1 MFYIIEK
8 QDQLDQ
14 LHIGEDVFIHIIP
27 TNENY
32 HPALQNI
39 SLIYVRWIK
48 GHKGYILCVNHSES
62 LSLSIT
68 DILNKLSKA
77 DKLYTLDKKAAL
89 HHFPTLSPQLI
100 DVQLITSY
108 YKHPD
113 YPQDINIDQY
123 ESKVESDFKRKYYGE
138 SPSTLIPI
146 AKHYEKY
153 ENVYD
158 HIEQT
163 INKIDE
169 KLVKHNSEPYGFLNH
184 YIIPLFYNIEKQGIK
199 LSKEPFIEYF
209 KDIPY
214 PKFSI
219 SKGKIY
225 TQYNLNTL
233 TSRPSNAFNGI
244 NFAALNK
251 TNGER
256 AAFIPEN
263 DKLVE
268 IDFKAYHPTIIAKLA
283 GYEFTG
289 NIYDQL
295 ANEFPG
301 STPETIKELVFQQ
314 LYGGVRK
321 DFQDKPFFKQ
331 VNDYTKQ
338 LWAGDKVPIGAQ
350 FGKWFEKEMIENP
363 TPQKLLNYIV
373 QNTETVFNVVQFSA
387 VVNLLKDKKTKIIL
401 YTYDS
406 ILLDYDSSE
415 NLLDSITALLKFNYS
430 TKMGGNYAEIK

>member
-14 LHIGEDVFIHIIP
+14 LHIGEDTFIHLIP

-68 DILNKLSKA
+68 DILDKLSKVTN
-77 DKLYTLDKKAAL
+77 LYTLDKKAVL

-100 DVQLITSY
+100 DVQLINSY
-108 YKHPD
+108 LNL
-113 YPQDINIDQY
+113 QDINVEQY
-123 ESKVESDFKRKYYGE
+123 ESKVETDFKRKYYTE
-138 SPSTLIPI
+138 APSILIPI

-153 ENVYD
+153 ENIYD

-163 INKIDE
+163 INKTSDNLE
-169 KLVKHNSEPYGFLNH
+169 HCGFLNH
-184 YIIPLFYNIEKQGIK
+184 YIVPLFYNIEKQGIK
-199 LSKEPFIEYF
+199 LSKEPFIKHF
-209 KDIPY
+209 STLPN
-214 PKFSI
+214 PKFSV

-225 TQYNLNTL
+225 TQYNLYTL
-233 TSRPSNAFNGI
+233 TGRPSNAFNGV

-295 ANEFPG
+295 ANEFLG

-331 VNDYTKQ
+331 VNDYTNQIWKD
-338 LWAGDKVPIGAQ
+338 ADDGVIGTQ
-350 FGKWFEKEMIENP
+350 FGKRFTKSIIENP

-373 QNTETVFNVVQFSA
+373 QNTETIFNIVQFSA

-406 ILLDYDSSE
+406 ILLDYDLSE
-415 NLLDSITALLKFNYS
+415 NLLDSITSLLKFNYS
-430 TKMGGNYAEIK
+430 TKSGQNYAEIE

>member
-1 MFYIIEK
+1 MFYIIERS
-8 QDQLDQ
+8 DQLEQ
-14 LHIGEDVFIHIIP
+14 LHIGEDIFMQVIP
-27 TNENY
+27 VNENY
-32 HPALQNI
+32 HPALQSI
-39 SLIYVRWIK
+39 SLIYIRWIK
-48 GHKGYILCVNHSES
+48 GHKGYILCINHSES

-68 DILNKLSKA
+68 DILARLSNVNNI
-77 DKLYTLDKKAAL
+77 YTLDKKAAL

-100 DVQLITSY
+100 DVQLISSY
-108 YKHPD
+108 NTL
-113 YPQDINIDQY
+113 QDINVEQY

-163 INKIDE
+163 INKISED
-169 KLVKHNSEPYGFLNH
+169 LEPYAFLNH
-184 YIIPLFYNIEKQGIK
+184 YVSPLFYNIEKQGIK
-199 LSKEPFIEYF
+199 LAKEPFIEHF

-214 PKFSI
+214 PKFSV

-225 TQYNLNTL
+225 TQYNLYTL
-233 TSRPSNAFNGI
+233 TGRPSNAFNGI

-331 VNDYTKQ
+331 VNDYTNQ
-338 LWAGDKVPIGAQ
+338 LWSNDEGVIGTQ
-350 FGKWFEKEMIENP
+350 FGKRFTKQMIENP

-373 QNTETVFNVVQFSA
+373 QNTETVFNIVQFSA

-415 NLLDSITALLKFNYS
+415 NLLDSITSLLKFNYS
-430 TKMGGNYAEIK
+430 TKTGGNYTEIK

>member
-1 MFYIIEK
+1 MFYIIERP
-8 QDQLDQ
+8 DQLEQ
-14 LHIGEDVFIHIIP
+14 LHIGEDIFMQIIP
-27 TNENY
+27 VNENY
-32 HPALQNI
+32 HPALQSI
-39 SLIYVRWIK
+39 SLIYIRWIK
-48 GHKGYILCVNHSES
+48 SHKGYILCVNHSES

-68 DILNKLSKA
+68 DILARLSNVNNI
-77 DKLYTLDKKAAL
+77 YTLDKKAAL

-100 DVQLITSY
+100 DVQLINSY
-108 YKHPD
+108 LHL
-113 YPQDINIDQY
+113 QDINVEQY

-163 INKIDE
+163 INSTSDNLE
-169 KLVKHNSEPYGFLNH
+169 HCGFLNH
-184 YIIPLFYNIEKQGIK
+184 YIAPLFYNIEKQGIK
-199 LSKEPFIEYF
+199 LAKEPFIEHF

-214 PKFSI
+214 PKFSV

-225 TQYNLNTL
+225 TQYNLYTL
-233 TSRPSNAFNGI
+233 TGRPSNAFNGI

-331 VNDYTKQ
+331 VNDYTNQ
-338 LWAGDKVPIGAQ
+338 LWSNNEGVIGTQ
-350 FGKWFEKEMIENP
+350 FGKRFTKQMIENP

-387 VVNLLKDKKTKIIL
+387 VVNLLKDKNTKVIL

-415 NLLDSITALLKFNYS
+415 NLLDSITSLLKFNHS

>member
-1 MFYIIEK
+1 MFYIIERS
-8 QDQLDQ
+8 DQLEQ
-14 LHIGEDVFIHIIP
+14 LHIGEDIFMQVIP
-27 TNENY
+27 VNENY
-32 HPALQNI
+32 HPALQSI
-39 SLIYVRWIK
+39 SLIYIRWIK
-48 GHKGYILCVNHSES
+48 SHKGYILCVNHSES

-68 DILNKLSKA
+68 DILAKLSKVNNI
-77 DKLYTLDKKAAL
+77 YTLDKKAVL

-100 DVQLITSY
+100 DVQLINSY
-108 YKHPD
+108 LHL
-113 YPQDINIDQY
+113 QDINVEQY

-163 INKIDE
+163 INSTSDNLE
-169 KLVKHNSEPYGFLNH
+169 HCGFLNH
-184 YIIPLFYNIEKQGIK
+184 YIAPLFYNIEKQGIK
-199 LSKEPFIEYF
+199 LDKQQFIKYF
-209 KDIPY
+209 SDIPY
-214 PKFSI
+214 PKFSV

-225 TQYNLNTL
+225 TQYNLYTL
-233 TSRPSNAFNGI
+233 TGRPSNAFNGI

-331 VNDYTKQ
+331 VNGYTNH
-338 LWAGDKVPIGAQ
+338 LWDTDDGAIGTQ
-350 FGKWFEKEMIENP
+350 FGKRFTKQMIENP

-387 VVNLLKDKKTKIIL
+387 VMNLLKDKNTKVIL

-415 NLLDSITALLKFNYS
+415 NLLDSITSLLKFNYS
-430 TKMGGNYAEIK
+430 TKTGGNYAEIK

>member
-14 LHIGEDVFIHIIP
+14 LHIGEDTFIHIIP

-62 LSLSIT
+62 FSLTTT
-68 DILNKLSKA
+68 DILNRLSKVTNI
-77 DKLYTLDKKAAL
+77 YTLDKKAVL

-100 DVQLITSY
+100 DVQLISSY
-108 YKHPD
+108 HNI
-113 YPQDINIDQY
+113 QTINIDQY
-123 ESKVESDFKRKYYGE
+123 ESKVETDFKRKYYTE

-163 INKIDE
+163 INKI
-169 KLVKHNSEPYGFLNH
+169 SENIREYDFLNH
-184 YIIPLFYNIEKQGIK
+184 YVAPLFYNIERQGIK
-199 LSKEPFIEYF
+199 LDKEPFIKYF
-209 KDIPY
+209 STLPN

-263 DKLVE
+263 DTLVE

-289 NIYDQL
+289 NIYEQL
-295 ANEFPG
+295 TNEFSG

-321 DFQDKPFFKQ
+321 DFQDKPFFSD
-331 VNDYTKQ
+331 VNRYTNK
-338 LWAGDKVPIGAQ
+338 LWNEELIGIGTQ
-350 FGKWFEKEMIENP
+350 FGKHFTKQMIENP

-373 QNTETVFNVVQFSA
+373 QNTETVFNIVQFTA
-387 VVNLLKDKKTKIIL
+387 VMNLLKDKKTKIIL

-415 NLLDSITALLKFNYS
+415 NLLDSITSLLKFNYS
-430 TKMGGNYAEIK
+430 TKTGHNYAEIK

>member
-14 LHIGEDVFIHIIP
+14 LHIGEDTFIHIIA

-32 HPALQNI
+32 HPTLQNI

-48 GHKGYILCVNHSES
+48 GHKGYILCVDHSES
-62 LSLSIT
+62 LPLKIT
-68 DILNKLSKA
+68 DILDKLSKVTNI
-77 DKLYTLDKKAAL
+77 YTLDKKAVL

-100 DVQLITSY
+100 DVQLINSY
-108 YKHPD
+108 QHF
-113 YPQDINIDQY
+113 QDINVEQY
-123 ESKVESDFKRKYYGE
+123 ESKVETDFKRKYYTE
-138 SPSTLIPI
+138 APSTLIPI
-146 AKHYEKY
+146 AKHYEKW
-153 ENVYD
+153 ENIYD

-163 INKIDE
+163 INKTSDNLE
-169 KLVKHNSEPYGFLNH
+169 HCWFLNH
-184 YIIPLFYNIEKQGIK
+184 YIVPLFYNIEKQGIK
-199 LSKEPFIEYF
+199 LSKEPFIEHF
-209 KDIPY
+209 KTLPN
-214 PKFSI
+214 PKFSV

-233 TSRPSNAFNGI
+233 TGRPSNAFNGI

-263 DKLVE
+263 DFLVE

-295 ANEFPG
+295 ANEFSG

-321 DFQDKPFFKQ
+321 DFQDKPFFSQ
-331 VNDYTKQ
+331 VHDYTNR
-338 LWAGDKVPIGAQ
+338 LWSNDGAIGTQ
-350 FGKWFEKEMIENP
+350 FGKRFTKQMIENP

-387 VVNLLKDKKTKIIL
+387 VINFLKDKKTKIIL

-415 NLLDSITALLKFNYS
+415 NLLNSITSLLKFNYS
-430 TKMGGNYAEIK
+430 TKTGHNYAEIK

>member
-14 LHIGEDVFIHIIP
+14 LHIGEDTFIHIIP

-68 DILNKLSKA
+68 DILAKLSKVNN
-77 DKLYTLDKKAAL
+77 LYTLDKKAVL

-100 DVQLITSY
+100 DVQLINSY
-108 YKHPD
+108 QHF
-113 YPQDINIDQY
+113 QEINIEQY
-123 ESKVESDFKRKYYGE
+123 ESKVETDFKRKYYTE
-138 SPSTLIPI
+138 APSTLIPI

-153 ENVYD
+153 ENIYD

-163 INKIDE
+163 INKISED
-169 KLVKHNSEPYGFLNH
+169 LEPYAFLNH
-184 YIIPLFYNIEKQGIK
+184 YVAPLFYNIEKQGIK
-199 LSKEPFIEYF
+199 LSKEPFIEHF
-209 KDIPY
+209 KTLPN

-233 TSRPSNAFNGI
+233 TGRPSNAFNGI

-256 AAFIPEN
+256 AAFIPKN

-268 IDFKAYHPTIIAKLA
+268 IDFKAYHPTIIARLINY
-283 GYEFTG
+283 GFTTSSIYEFIS
-289 NIYDQL
+289 NFI
-295 ANEFPG
+295 PG

-314 LYGGVRK
+314 LYGGIK
-321 DFQDKPFFKQ
+321 KEYQDKTFFKY
-331 VNDYTKQ
+331 VYEYTNKLWND
-338 LWAGDKVPIGAQ
+338 ADNGVIGTQ
-350 FGKWFEKEMIENP
+350 FGKRFTKEMIENP

-373 QNTETVFNVVQFSA
+373 QNTETIFNVVQFSA
-387 VVNLLKDKKTKIIL
+387 VVNLLKDKNTKIIL

-415 NLLDSITALLKFNYS
+415 NLLDSITSLLKFNYS
-430 TKMGGNYAEIK
+430 TKSGHNYAEIE

>member
-14 LHIGEDVFIHIIP
+14 LHIGEDTFIHIIP

-32 HPALQNI
+32 HPALQSI
-39 SLIYVRWIK
+39 SLIYIRWVK
-48 GHKGYILCVNHSES
+48 GHKGYILCVDHSES

-68 DILNKLSKA
+68 DILDKLSKV
-77 DKLYTLDKKAAL
+77 DNLYVLDKKAVL

-100 DVQLITSY
+100 DIQLINSY
-108 YKHPD
+108 LHL
-113 YPQDINIDQY
+113 QDINIEQY
-123 ESKVESDFKRKYYGE
+123 ESKVETDFKRKYYTE
-138 SPSTLIPI
+138 APSTLIPI

-153 ENVYD
+153 ENIYD

-163 INKIDE
+163 INKISED
-169 KLVKHNSEPYGFLNH
+169 LEPYAFLNH
-184 YIIPLFYNIEKQGIK
+184 YVAPLFYNIEKQGIK
-199 LSKEPFIEYF
+199 LSKEPFVEHF
-209 KDIPY
+209 KTLPN
-214 PKFSI
+214 PKFSV

-225 TQYNLNTL
+225 TQYNLYTL
-233 TSRPSNAFNGI
+233 TGRPSNAFNGI

-263 DKLVE
+263 DFLVE

-295 ANEFPG
+295 ANEFSG

-331 VNDYTKQ
+331 VNDYTNR
-338 LWAGDKVPIGAQ
+338 LWSDNGVIGTQ
-350 FGKWFEKEMIENP
+350 FGKRFTKEMIKNP

-373 QNTETVFNVVQFSA
+373 QNTETIFNVVQFSA
-387 VVNLLKDKKTKIIL
+387 VVNLLKDKNTKIIL

-415 NLLDSITALLKFNYS
+415 NLLDSITSLLKFNYS
-430 TKMGGNYAEIK
+430 TKTGHNYAEIE

>member
-14 LHIGEDVFIHIIP
+14 LHIGEDTFIHIIP

-32 HPALQNI
+32 HPALQDI

-48 GHKGYILCVNHSES
+48 GHKGYILCINHSES

-68 DILNKLSKA
+68 DILAKLSKVNN
-77 DKLYTLDKKAAL
+77 LYTLDKKAVL

-100 DVQLITSY
+100 DIQLINSY
-108 YKHPD
+108 QHF
-113 YPQDINIDQY
+113 QEINIEQY
-123 ESKVESDFKRKYYGE
+123 ESKVETDFKRKYYTE
-138 SPSTLIPI
+138 APSTLIPI
-146 AKHYEKY
+146 AKHYEKW

-163 INKIDE
+163 INKTSDNLE
-169 KLVKHNSEPYGFLNH
+169 HCGFLNH
-184 YIIPLFYNIEKQGIK
+184 YIVPLFYNIEKQGIK

-209 KDIPY
+209 KTLPN
-214 PKFSI
+214 PKFSV

-225 TQYNLNTL
+225 TQYNLYTL
-233 TSRPSNAFNGI
+233 TGRPSNAFNGV

-263 DKLVE
+263 DTLVE

-289 NIYDQL
+289 NIYEQL
-295 ANEFPG
+295 SLQFPG

-321 DFQDKPFFKQ
+321 DFQDKPFFSQ
-331 VNDYTKQ
+331 VNNYTNQIWKD
-338 LWAGDKVPIGAQ
+338 ADDGVIGTQ
-350 FGKWFEKEMIENP
+350 FGKRFTKSIIENP

-373 QNTETVFNVVQFSA
+373 QNTETIFNIVQFSA

-415 NLLDSITALLKFNYS
+415 NLLDSITSLLKFNYS
-430 TKMGGNYAEIK
+430 TKSGQNYAEIE

>member
-14 LHIGEDVFIHIIP
+14 LHIGEDTFIHVIP

-32 HPALQNI
+32 HPTLQNI

-48 GHKGYILCVNHSES
+48 GHKGYILCVDHSES

-68 DILNKLSKA
+68 DILDKLSKVNN
-77 DKLYTLDKKAAL
+77 LYVLDKKAVL

-100 DVQLITSY
+100 DVQLISSY
-108 YKHPD
+108 HTL
-113 YPQDINIDQY
+113 QDINIEQY
-123 ESKVESDFKRKYYGE
+123 ESKVETDFKRKYYTE
-138 SPSTLIPI
+138 APSTLIPI

-163 INKIDE
+163 INKISED
-169 KLVKHNSEPYGFLNH
+169 LEPYAFLNH
-184 YIIPLFYNIEKQGIK
+184 YVAPLFYNIEKQGIK
-199 LSKEPFIEYF
+199 LAKEPFIEYF
-209 KDIPY
+209 KDLPN
-214 PKFSI
+214 PKFSV

-233 TSRPSNAFNGI
+233 TGRPSNAFNGI

-263 DKLVE
+263 DFLVE

-321 DFQDKPFFKQ
+321 DFKDKPFFKQ
-331 VNDYTKQ
+331 VNDYTNQ
-338 LWAGDKVPIGAQ
+338 LWSNEGAIGTQ
-350 FGKWFEKEMIENP
+350 FGKRFTKEIIENP

-373 QNTETVFNVVQFSA
+373 QNTETIFNVVQFSA
-387 VVNLLKDKKTKIIL
+387 VMNLLKDKKTKIIL

-415 NLLDSITALLKFNYS
+415 ILLNCITSLLKFNHS
-430 TKMGGNYAEIK
+430 TKTGHNYAEIK

>member
-14 LHIGEDVFIHIIP
+14 LHIGEDTFIHIIP

-68 DILNKLSKA
+68 DILDKLSKVNNI
-77 DKLYTLDKKAAL
+77 YTLDKKAVL

-100 DVQLITSY
+100 DIQLINSY
-108 YKHPD
+108 LNL
-113 YPQDINIDQY
+113 QDINVEQY
-123 ESKVESDFKRKYYGE
+123 ESKVETDFKRKYYTE
-138 SPSTLIPI
+138 APSTLIPI
-146 AKHYEKY
+146 AKHYEKW
-153 ENVYD
+153 ENIYD

-163 INKIDE
+163 INKTSDNLE
-169 KLVKHNSEPYGFLNH
+169 HCWFLNH
-184 YIIPLFYNIEKQGIK
+184 YIVPLFYNIEKQGIK
-199 LSKEPFIEYF
+199 LSKEPFVEHF
-209 KDIPY
+209 KTLPN
-214 PKFSI
+214 PKFSV

-233 TSRPSNAFNGI
+233 TGRPSNAFNGI

-263 DKLVE
+263 DTLVE

-331 VNDYTKQ
+331 VNDYTNQ
-338 LWAGDKVPIGAQ
+338 LWSNEGTIGTQ
-350 FGKWFEKEMIENP
+350 FGKRFTKQMIENP

-373 QNTETVFNVVQFSA
+373 QNTETIFNVVQFSA
-387 VVNLLKDKKTKIIL
+387 VINFLKDKKTKIIL

-415 NLLDSITALLKFNYS
+415 NLLDSITSLLKFNYS
-430 TKMGGNYAEIK
+430 TKSGHNYAEIE

>member
-1 MFYIIEK
+1 MFYIIER

-32 HPALQNI
+32 HPILQNI
-39 SLIYVRWIK
+39 SLIYIRWIK
-48 GHKGYILCVNHSES
+48 GHKGYILCINHSES
-62 LSLSIT
+62 LSLKST
-68 DILNKLSKA
+68 DILDKLSKVNRV
-77 DKLYTLDKKAAL
+77 YTLDNKAVL
-89 HHFPTLSPQLI
+89 HHFPTLLSRLV
-100 DVQLITSY
+100 DVQLISSY
-108 YKHPD
+108 HNL
-113 YPQDINIDQY
+113 QTINVEQY
-123 ESKVESDFKRKYYGE
+123 ESKVETDFKRKYYTE
-138 SPSTLIPI
+138 EPSVLIPI

-163 INKIDE
+163 INKI
-169 KLVKHNSEPYGFLNH
+169 SENIHEYDFLNH
-184 YIIPLFYNIEKQGIK
+184 YVSPFFFNIERQGIK
-199 LSKEPFIEYF
+199 LDKEPFIKHF
-209 KDIPY
+209 KEIPN

-233 TSRPSNAFNGI
+233 TGRPSNAFNGI

-268 IDFKAYHPTIIAKLA
+268 IDFKAYHPTIIARLA
-283 GYEFTG
+283 GYEFNG
-289 NIYDQL
+289 NIYEQL
-295 ANEFPG
+295 ATQFPG
-301 STPETIKELVFQQ
+301 STTDTIKELVFQQ

-321 DFQDKPFFKQ
+321 EFQDKPFFSD
-331 VNDYTKQ
+331 VDRYTNK
-338 LWAGDKVPIGAQ
+338 LWNEELIGIGTQ
-350 FGKWFEKEMIENP
+350 FGKRFTKEMIENP

-373 QNTETVFNVVQFSA
+373 QNTETIFNIVQFSA
-387 VVNLLKDKKTKIIL
+387 VSHLLKDKKTKIIL

-415 NLLDSITALLKFNYS
+415 NLLDSITSLLKFNYS
-430 TKMGGNYAEIK
+430 TKSGQNYAEIE

>member
-14 LHIGEDVFIHIIP
+14 LHIGEDTFIHIIP

-48 GHKGYILCVNHSES
+48 GHKGYILCVDHSES

-68 DILNKLSKA
+68 DILDKLSKVNN
-77 DKLYTLDKKAAL
+77 LYVLDKKAVL

-100 DVQLITSY
+100 DVQLISSY
-108 YKHPD
+108 HTL
-113 YPQDINIDQY
+113 QNINVEQY
-123 ESKVESDFKRKYYGE
+123 ESKVETDFKRKYYTE
-138 SPSTLIPI
+138 TPSTLIPI

-163 INKIDE
+163 INKISED
-169 KLVKHNSEPYGFLNH
+169 LEPYAFLNH
-184 YIIPLFYNIEKQGIK
+184 YVAPLFYNIEKQGIK
-199 LSKEPFIEYF
+199 LSKEPFIEHF
-209 KDIPY
+209 KTLPN
-214 PKFSI
+214 PKFSV

-233 TSRPSNAFNGI
+233 TGRPSNAFNGI

-263 DKLVE
+263 DFLVE

-295 ANEFPG
+295 ANEFSG

-331 VNDYTKQ
+331 VNDYTNR
-338 LWAGDKVPIGAQ
+338 LWSDNGVIGTQ
-350 FGKWFEKEMIENP
+350 FGKRFTKKMIENP

-373 QNTETVFNVVQFSA
+373 QNTETIFNVVQFSA
-387 VVNLLKDKKTKIIL
+387 VMNLLKDKKTKIIL

-415 NLLDSITALLKFNYS
+415 ILLNCITSLLKFNHS
-430 TKMGGNYAEIK
+430 TKTGHNYAEIK

>member
-1 MFYIIEK
+1 MAFYIIER

-14 LHIGEDVFIHIIP
+14 LHIGEDIFIHIIA

-39 SLIYVRWIK
+39 SLIYIRWIK
-48 GHKGYILCVNHSES
+48 SHKGYILCVNHSES
-62 LSLSIT
+62 LSLQLA
-68 DILNKLSKA
+68 DIIARLSKVNNI
-77 DKLYTLDKKAAL
+77 YTLDKKAVL

-100 DVQLITSY
+100 DVQLISSY
-108 YKHPD
+108 YTI
-113 YPQDINIDQY
+113 QDINIDQY
-123 ESKVESDFKRKYYGE
+123 ESKVESDFKHKYYTDE
-138 SPSTLIPI
+138 PSTLIPI
-146 AKHYEKY
+146 AKHYEKW

-158 HIEQT
+158 HIERV
-163 INKIDE
+163 IRIVSENIDE
-169 KLVKHNSEPYGFLNH
+169 YAFLNH
-184 YIIPLFYNIEKQGIK
+184 YLAPLFYNIEKQGIK
-199 LSKEPFIEYF
+199 LSKEPFIEHF
-209 KDIPY
+209 KTLPN
-214 PKFSI
+214 PKFSV

-225 TQYNLNTL
+225 TQYNLYTL
-233 TSRPSNAFNGI
+233 TGRPSNAFNGV

-289 NIYDQL
+289 NIYEQL

-321 DFQDKPFFKQ
+321 DFQDKPFFAE
-331 VNDYTKQ
+331 VNNYTNQ
-338 LWAGDKVPIGAQ
+338 LWSSSENGAIGAQ
-350 FGKWFEKEMIENP
+350 FGKRFTKQIIENP

-373 QNTETVFNVVQFSA
+373 QNTETIFNVVQFSA
-387 VVNLLKDKKTKIIL
+387 VMNLLKDKNTKIIL

-415 NLLDSITALLKFNYS
+415 NLLDSITSLLKFNYS
-430 TKMGGNYAEIK
+430 TKTGGNYAEIK

>member
-8 QDQLDQ
+8 QDQLNQ
-14 LHIGEDVFIHIIP
+14 LHIGEDVFIHIIA

-39 SLIYVRWIK
+39 SLIYIRWIK
-48 GHKGYILCVNHSES
+48 SHKGYILCVNHSES
-62 LSLSIT
+62 LSLQLA
-68 DILNKLSKA
+68 DILARLSKVNNI
-77 DKLYTLDKKAAL
+77 YTLDKKAVL

-100 DVQLITSY
+100 DVQLISSY
-108 YKHPD
+108 YTI
-113 YPQDINIDQY
+113 QDINIDQY
-123 ESKVESDFKRKYYGE
+123 ESKVETDFKRKYYTDE
-138 SPSTLIPI
+138 PSTLIPI
-146 AKHYEKY
+146 AKHYEKC

-158 HIEQT
+158 HIERV
-163 INKIDE
+163 IRIVSENIDE
-169 KLVKHNSEPYGFLNH
+169 YAFLNH
-184 YIIPLFYNIEKQGIK
+184 YMIPLFYNIEKQGIK

-209 KDIPY
+209 KTLPN
-214 PKFSI
+214 PKFSV

-233 TSRPSNAFNGI
+233 TGRPSNAFNGV

-263 DKLVE
+263 DILVE

-289 NIYDQL
+289 NIYEQL
-295 ANEFPG
+295 SLQFPG

-321 DFQDKPFFKQ
+321 EFQDKPFFSE
-331 VNDYTKQ
+331 VNNYTNQ
-338 LWAGDKVPIGAQ
+338 LWKDAENGAIGAQ
-350 FGKWFEKEMIENP
+350 FGKRFTKQIIENP

-373 QNTETVFNVVQFSA
+373 QNTETIFNVVQFSA
-387 VVNLLKDKKTKIIL
+387 VMNLLKDKNTKIIL

-415 NLLDSITALLKFNYS
+415 NLLDSITSLLKFNYS
-430 TKMGGNYAEIK
+430 TKTGGNYAEIK

>member
-14 LHIGEDVFIHIIP
+14 LHIGEDTFIHIIP

-32 HPALQNI
+32 HPALQSI

-68 DILNKLSKA
+68 DILAKLSKVNN
-77 DKLYTLDKKAAL
+77 LYVLDKKAVL

-100 DVQLITSY
+100 DVQLINSY
-108 YKHPD
+108 LHL
-113 YPQDINIDQY
+113 QDINIEQY
-123 ESKVESDFKRKYYGE
+123 ESKVESDFKRKYYTE
-138 SPSTLIPI
+138 APSTLIPI

-163 INKIDE
+163 INKTSDNLE
-169 KLVKHNSEPYGFLNH
+169 HCGFLNH
-184 YIIPLFYNIEKQGIK
+184 YIVPLFYNIEKQGIK
-199 LSKEPFIEYF
+199 LSKEPFIEHF
-209 KDIPY
+209 KSLPN
-214 PKFSI
+214 PKFSV

-225 TQYNLNTL
+225 TQYNLYTL
-233 TSRPSNAFNGI
+233 TGRPSNAFNGI

-331 VNDYTKQ
+331 VYNYTNK
-338 LWAGDKVPIGAQ
+338 LWSDNEGSIGTQ
-350 FGKWFEKEMIENP
+350 FGKCFTKQMIENP

-373 QNTETVFNVVQFSA
+373 QNTETIFNVVQFSA
-387 VVNLLKDKKTKIIL
+387 VINLLKDKKTKIIL

-415 NLLDSITALLKFNYS
+415 NLLDSITSLLKFNYS
-430 TKMGGNYAEIK
+430 TKSGQNYAEIE

>member
-14 LHIGEDVFIHIIP
+14 LHIGEDTFIHIIP

-68 DILNKLSKA
+68 DILNKLSKVNNI
-77 DKLYTLDKKAAL
+77 YTLDKKAVL

-100 DVQLITSY
+100 DIQLINSY
-108 YKHPD
+108 HHY
-113 YPQDINIDQY
+113 QEINIEQY
-123 ESKVESDFKRKYYGE
+123 ESKVESDFKRKYYTAE
-138 SPSTLIPI
+138 PSVLIPI

-153 ENVYD
+153 ENIYD

-163 INKIDE
+163 INKINENLDE
-169 KLVKHNSEPYGFLNH
+169 YAFLNH
-184 YIIPLFYNIEKQGIK
+184 YIAPLFYNIEKQGIK
-199 LSKEPFIEYF
+199 LDKEPFIKYF
-209 KDIPY
+209 STLPN
-214 PKFSI
+214 PKFSVA
-219 SKGKIY
+219 KGKIY
-225 TQYNLNTL
+225 TQYNLYTL
-233 TSRPSNAFNGI
+233 TGRPSNAFNGV

-263 DKLVE
+263 DKLIE
-268 IDFKAYHPTIIAKLA
+268 IDFKAYHPSIIAKLA

-289 NIYDQL
+289 NIYEQL
-295 ANEFPG
+295 SLQFPG

-321 DFQDKPFFKQ
+321 DFQDKPFFAE
-331 VNDYTKQ
+331 VNNYTNQIWKD
-338 LWAGDKVPIGAQ
+338 ADSGVIGTQ
-350 FGKWFEKEMIENP
+350 FGKRFTKSIIENP

-373 QNTETVFNVVQFSA
+373 QNTETIFNIVQFSA

-415 NLLDSITALLKFNYS
+415 NLLDSITSLLKFNYS
-430 TKMGGNYAEIK
+430 TKSGQNYAEIE

>member
-14 LHIGEDVFIHIIP
+14 LHIGEDTFIHIIP

-68 DILNKLSKA
+68 DILAKLSKV
-77 DKLYTLDKKAAL
+77 DNLYVLDKKAVL

-100 DVQLITSY
+100 DVQLISSY
-108 YKHPD
+108 NTL
-113 YPQDINIDQY
+113 QDINIEQY

-163 INKIDE
+163 INKISENLDE
-169 KLVKHNSEPYGFLNH
+169 YAFLNH
-184 YIIPLFYNIEKQGIK
+184 YVAPLFYNIEKQGIK
-199 LSKEPFIEYF
+199 LSKESFIEYF
-209 KDIPY
+209 KSLPN
-214 PKFSI
+214 PKFSV

-225 TQYNLNTL
+225 TQYNLYTL
-233 TSRPSNAFNGI
+233 TGRPSNAFNGI

-283 GYEFTG
+283 GYEFIG

-331 VNDYTKQ
+331 VNDYTNQ
-338 LWAGDKVPIGAQ
+338 LWSNDGAIGTQ
-350 FGKWFEKEMIENP
+350 FGKRFTKQMIENP

-373 QNTETVFNVVQFSA
+373 QNTETIFNVVQFSA
-387 VVNLLKDKKTKIIL
+387 VANLLKDKKTKIIL

-415 NLLDSITALLKFNYS
+415 NLLNDITSLLKFNYS
-430 TKMGGNYAEIK
+430 TKSGQNYAGIE

>member
-14 LHIGEDVFIHIIP
+14 LHIGEDTFIHIIP

-32 HPALQNI
+32 HPTLQNI
-39 SLIYVRWIK
+39 SLLYVRWIK
-48 GHKGYILCVNHSES
+48 GHKGYILCINHSES

-68 DILNKLSKA
+68 DILAKLSKVNNI
-77 DKLYTLDKKAAL
+77 YTLDKKAVL

-100 DVQLITSY
+100 DVQLINSY
-108 YKHPD
+108 QHF
-113 YPQDINIDQY
+113 QEINIEQY
-123 ESKVESDFKRKYYGE
+123 ESKVESDFKRKYYTE
-138 SPSTLIPI
+138 APSTLIPI

-153 ENVYD
+153 ENIYD

-163 INKIDE
+163 INKI
-169 KLVKHNSEPYGFLNH
+169 SENIREYDFLNH
-184 YIIPLFYNIEKQGIK
+184 YVAPLFYNIEKQGIK
-199 LSKEPFIEYF
+199 LSKEPFVEHF
-209 KDIPY
+209 KTLPN
-214 PKFSI
+214 PKFSV

-225 TQYNLNTL
+225 TQYNLYTL
-233 TSRPSNAFNGI
+233 TGRPSNSFNGI

-263 DKLVE
+263 DILVE

-295 ANEFPG
+295 ANEFSG

-321 DFQDKPFFKQ
+321 DFQDKPFFSQ
-331 VNDYTKQ
+331 VNDYTNQ
-338 LWAGDKVPIGAQ
+338 LWSNDGAIGAQ
-350 FGKWFEKEMIENP
+350 FGKRFTKQMIENP

-373 QNTETVFNVVQFSA
+373 QNTETIFNVVQFSA
-387 VVNLLKDKKTKIIL
+387 VINFLKDKKTKIIL

-415 NLLDSITALLKFNYS
+415 TLLNSITSLLKFNYS
-430 TKMGGNYAEIK
+430 TKSGHNYAEIK

>member
-1 MFYIIEK
+1 MFYIIERK
-8 QDQLDQ
+8 DQLDQ
-14 LHIGEDVFIHIIP
+14 LHIGEDTFIHIIP

-48 GHKGYILCVNHSES
+48 GHKGYILCVNHTES

-68 DILNKLSKA
+68 DILDKLSKV
-77 DKLYTLDKKAAL
+77 DNLYVLDKKAVL

-100 DVQLITSY
+100 DVQLINSY
-108 YKHPD
+108 LHL
-113 YPQDINIDQY
+113 QDINVEQY
-123 ESKVESDFKRKYYGE
+123 ESKVETDFKRKYYTE

-146 AKHYEKY
+146 TKHYEKY

-163 INKIDE
+163 INSTSDNLE
-169 KLVKHNSEPYGFLNH
+169 HCGFLNH
-184 YIIPLFYNIEKQGIK
+184 YIVPLFYNIEKQGIK

-209 KDIPY
+209 KDLPN
-214 PKFSI
+214 PKFSV

-225 TQYNLNTL
+225 TQYNLYTL
-233 TSRPSNAFNGI
+233 TGRPSNAFNGI

-263 DKLVE
+263 DSLVE

-331 VNDYTKQ
+331 VNDYTNQ
-338 LWAGDKVPIGAQ
+338 LWSNNEGAIGAQ
-350 FGKWFEKEMIENP
+350 FGKRFTKEMIENP

-373 QNTETVFNVVQFSA
+373 QNTETIFNVVQFSA
-387 VVNLLKDKKTKIIL
+387 VVDLLKDKKTKIIL

-415 NLLDSITALLKFNYS
+415 NLLDSITSLLKFNYS
-430 TKMGGNYAEIK
+430 TKSGQNYAGIE

>member
-1 MFYIIEK
+1 MFYIIER

-14 LHIGEDVFIHIIP
+14 LHIGEDTFIHIIP

-39 SLIYVRWIK
+39 SLIYIRWIK
-48 GHKGYILCVNHSES
+48 GHKGYILCINHSES

-68 DILNKLSKA
+68 DILTKLSKVNN
-77 DKLYTLDKKAAL
+77 LYTLDKKAVL

-100 DVQLITSY
+100 DVQLISSY
-108 YKHPD
+108 NTL
-113 YPQDINIDQY
+113 QDINIEQY
-123 ESKVESDFKRKYYGE
+123 ESKVETDFKRKYYTAE
-138 SPSTLIPI
+138 PSCLIPI

-153 ENVYD
+153 ENIYD

-163 INKIDE
+163 INKISENLDE
-169 KLVKHNSEPYGFLNH
+169 YAFLNH
-184 YIIPLFYNIEKQGIK
+184 YIAPLFYNIEKQGIK
-199 LSKEPFIEYF
+199 LDKEPFIKYF
-209 KDIPY
+209 STLPN
-214 PKFSI
+214 PKFSV

-233 TSRPSNAFNGI
+233 TGRPSNAFNGV

-263 DKLVE
+263 DTLVE
-268 IDFKAYHPTIIAKLA
+268 IDFKAYHPSIIAKLA

-289 NIYDQL
+289 NIYEQL
-295 ANEFPG
+295 SLQFPG

-321 DFQDKPFFKQ
+321 DFQDKPFFAE
-331 VNDYTKQ
+331 VNNYTNQIWKD
-338 LWAGDKVPIGAQ
+338 ADNGVIGTQ
-350 FGKWFEKEMIENP
+350 FGKRFTKSIIENP

-373 QNTETVFNVVQFSA
+373 QNTETIFNIVQFSA
-387 VVNLLKDKKTKIIL
+387 VVNLLKGKKTKIIL

-415 NLLDSITALLKFNYS
+415 NLLDSITSLLKFNYS
-430 TKMGGNYAEIK
+430 TKSGQNYAEIE

>member
-14 LHIGEDVFIHIIP
+14 LHIGEDTFIHIIP

-32 HPALQNI
+32 HPTLQNI

-68 DILNKLSKA
+68 DVLNRLSKVNN
-77 DKLYTLDKKAAL
+77 LYTLDKKAVL

-100 DVQLITSY
+100 DIQLINSY
-108 YKHPD
+108 QHF
-113 YPQDINIDQY
+113 QEINIDQY
-123 ESKVESDFKRKYYGE
+123 ESKVETDFKRKYYTE
-138 SPSTLIPI
+138 APSTLIPI

-153 ENVYD
+153 ENIYD

-163 INKIDE
+163 INKISED
-169 KLVKHNSEPYGFLNH
+169 LEPYAFLNH
-184 YIIPLFYNIEKQGIK
+184 YVAPLFYNIEKQGIK
-199 LSKEPFIEYF
+199 LSKEPFIEHF
-209 KDIPY
+209 KTLPN
-214 PKFSI
+214 PKFSV

-225 TQYNLNTL
+225 TQYNLYTL
-233 TSRPSNAFNGI
+233 TGRPSNAFNGI

-263 DKLVE
+263 DFLVE

-289 NIYDQL
+289 NIYEQL
-295 ANEFPG
+295 ANEFSG

-331 VNDYTKQ
+331 VNDYTNR
-338 LWAGDKVPIGAQ
+338 LWSDNGVIGTQ
-350 FGKWFEKEMIENP
+350 FGKRFTKEMIENP

-373 QNTETVFNVVQFSA
+373 QNTETIFNVVQFSA
-387 VVNLLKDKKTKIIL
+387 VINFLKDKKTKIIL

-415 NLLDSITALLKFNYS
+415 ILLNCITSLLKFNYS
-430 TKMGGNYAEIK
+430 TKTGHNYAEIK

>member
-14 LHIGEDVFIHIIP
+14 LHIGEDTFIHIIP

-68 DILNKLSKA
+68 DILAKLSKVNN
-77 DKLYTLDKKAAL
+77 LYVLDKKAVL

-100 DVQLITSY
+100 DVQLINSY
-108 YKHPD
+108 LHL
-113 YPQDINIDQY
+113 QDINVEQY
-123 ESKVESDFKRKYYGE
+123 ESKVETDFKRKYYTE
-138 SPSTLIPI
+138 APSTLIPI

-153 ENVYD
+153 ENIYD

-163 INKIDE
+163 INKISED
-169 KLVKHNSEPYGFLNH
+169 LEPYAFLNH
-184 YIIPLFYNIEKQGIK
+184 YIAPLFYNIEKQGIK
-199 LSKEPFIEYF
+199 LSKEPFIEHF
-209 KDIPY
+209 KTLPN
-214 PKFSI
+214 PKFSV

-233 TSRPSNAFNGI
+233 TGRPSNAFNGV

-289 NIYDQL
+289 NIYEQL
-295 ANEFPG
+295 SLQFPG

-321 DFQDKPFFKQ
+321 DFQDKPFFSD
-331 VNDYTKQ
+331 VNRYTNK
-338 LWAGDKVPIGAQ
+338 LWNEELIGIGTQ
-350 FGKWFEKEMIENP
+350 FGKRFTKEMIENP

-373 QNTETVFNVVQFSA
+373 QNTETIFNVVQFSA
-387 VVNLLKDKKTKIIL
+387 VANLLKDKKTKIIL

-415 NLLDSITALLKFNYS
+415 NLLDSITSLLKFNYS
-430 TKMGGNYAEIK
+430 TKSGQNYAEIE

>member
-14 LHIGEDVFIHIIP
+14 LHIGEDTFIHIIP

-68 DILNKLSKA
+68 DILAKLSKV
-77 DKLYTLDKKAAL
+77 DNLYVLDKKTVL

-100 DVQLITSY
+100 DVQLINSY
-108 YKHPD
+108 LHL
-113 YPQDINIDQY
+113 QDINVEQY
-123 ESKVESDFKRKYYGE
+123 ESKVETDFKRKYYTE
-138 SPSTLIPI
+138 APSTLIPI

-163 INKIDE
+163 INKTSNNLE
-169 KLVKHNSEPYGFLNH
+169 HCGFLNH
-184 YIIPLFYNIEKQGIK
+184 YIAPLFYNIEKQGIK

-209 KDIPY
+209 KDLPN
-214 PKFSI
+214 PKFSV

-225 TQYNLNTL
+225 TQYNLYTL
-233 TSRPSNAFNGI
+233 TGRPSNAFNGI

-268 IDFKAYHPTIIAKLA
+268 IDFKAYHPTIIAKLT

-289 NIYDQL
+289 NIYEQL
-295 ANEFPG
+295 SQQFPG

-331 VNDYTKQ
+331 VNDYTNQ
-338 LWAGDKVPIGAQ
+338 LWNNNDGVIGAQ
-350 FGKWFEKEMIENP
+350 FGKRFTKEMIENP

-373 QNTETVFNVVQFSA
+373 QNTETIFNVVQFSA
-387 VVNLLKDKKTKIIL
+387 VANLLKDKKTKIIL

-415 NLLDSITALLKFNYS
+415 NLLDSITSLLKFNYS
-430 TKMGGNYAEIK
+430 TKSGQNYAEIE

>member
-14 LHIGEDVFIHIIP
+14 LHIGEDTFIHVIP

-32 HPALQNI
+32 HPTLQNI

-48 GHKGYILCVNHSES
+48 GHKGYILCVDHSES

-68 DILNKLSKA
+68 DILNKLSKVNN
-77 DKLYTLDKKAAL
+77 LYVLDKKAVL

-100 DVQLITSY
+100 DVQLISSY
-108 YKHPD
+108 HTL
-113 YPQDINIDQY
+113 QDINVEQY
-123 ESKVESDFKRKYYGE
+123 ESKVETDFKRKYYTE
-138 SPSTLIPI
+138 TPSTLIPI

-163 INKIDE
+163 INKISED
-169 KLVKHNSEPYGFLNH
+169 LEPYAFLNH
-184 YIIPLFYNIEKQGIK
+184 YVAPLFYNIEKQGIK
-199 LSKEPFIEYF
+199 LSKEPFIEHF
-209 KDIPY
+209 KTLPN
-214 PKFSI
+214 PKFSV

-233 TSRPSNAFNGI
+233 TGRPSNAFNGI

-263 DKLVE
+263 DFLVE

-295 ANEFPG
+295 ANEFSG

-321 DFQDKPFFKQ
+321 DFQNKPFFKQ
-331 VNDYTKQ
+331 VNDYTNQ
-338 LWAGDKVPIGAQ
+338 LWSNDGVIGTQ
-350 FGKWFEKEMIENP
+350 FGKRFTKEMIENP

-373 QNTETVFNVVQFSA
+373 QNTETIFNVVQFSA
-387 VVNLLKDKKTKIIL
+387 VMNLLKDKKTKIIL

-415 NLLDSITALLKFNYS
+415 ILLNCITSLLKFNYS
-430 TKMGGNYAEIK
+430 TKTGHNYAGIE

>member
-14 LHIGEDVFIHIIP
+14 LHIGEDTFIHIIP

-68 DILNKLSKA
+68 DILAKLSKV
-77 DKLYTLDKKAAL
+77 DNLYTLDKKAAL

-100 DVQLITSY
+100 DVQLINSY
-108 YKHPD
+108 QHF
-113 YPQDINIDQY
+113 QEINIGQY
-123 ESKVESDFKRKYYGE
+123 ESKVETDFKRKYYTE

-153 ENVYD
+153 ENIYD

-163 INKIDE
+163 INKISED
-169 KLVKHNSEPYGFLNH
+169 LEPYAFLNH
-184 YIIPLFYNIEKQGIK
+184 YVAPLFYNIEKQGIK
-199 LSKEPFIEYF
+199 LSKEPFIEHF
-209 KDIPY
+209 KTLPN
-214 PKFSI
+214 PKFSVF
-219 SKGKIY
+219 KGKIY
-225 TQYNLNTL
+225 TQYNLYTL
-233 TSRPSNAFNGI
+233 TGRPSNAFNGV

-256 AAFIPEN
+256 AAFIPKN

-268 IDFKAYHPTIIAKLA
+268 IDFKAYHPTIIARLINY
-283 GYEFTG
+283 GFTTSSIYEFIS
-289 NIYDQL
+289 NFI
-295 ANEFPG
+295 PG

-314 LYGGVRK
+314 LYGGIK
-321 DFQDKPFFKQ
+321 KEYQDKTFFKY
-331 VNDYTKQ
+331 VYEYTNKLWND
-338 LWAGDKVPIGAQ
+338 ADNGVIGTQ
-350 FGKWFEKEMIENP
+350 FGKCFTKQMIENP

-415 NLLDSITALLKFNYS
+415 NLLDSITSLLKFNYS
-430 TKMGGNYAEIK
+430 TKTGHNYAEIK

>member
-14 LHIGEDVFIHIIP
+14 LHIGEDTFIHIIP

-32 HPALQNI
+32 HPALQDI

-48 GHKGYILCVNHSES
+48 GHKGYILCINHSES

-68 DILNKLSKA
+68 DILDKLSKVNN
-77 DKLYTLDKKAAL
+77 LYTLDKKAVL

-100 DVQLITSY
+100 DVQLINSY
-108 YKHPD
+108 QHY
-113 YPQDINIDQY
+113 QEINIEQY
-123 ESKVESDFKRKYYGE
+123 ESKVETDFKRKYYTE
-138 SPSTLIPI
+138 APSTLIPI

-153 ENVYD
+153 ENIYD

-163 INKIDE
+163 INKI
-169 KLVKHNSEPYGFLNH
+169 SENIREYDFLNH
-184 YIIPLFYNIEKQGIK
+184 YVAPLFYNIEKQGIK
-199 LSKEPFIEYF
+199 LSKEPFIEHF
-209 KDIPY
+209 KTLPN
-214 PKFSI
+214 PKFSV

-233 TSRPSNAFNGI
+233 TGRPSNAFNGI

-263 DKLVE
+263 DFLVE

-295 ANEFPG
+295 ANEFSG

-331 VNDYTKQ
+331 VNDYTNR
-338 LWAGDKVPIGAQ
+338 LWSDNGVIGTQ
-350 FGKWFEKEMIENP
+350 FGKRFTKEMIENP

-387 VVNLLKDKKTKIIL
+387 VINFLKDKKTKIIL

-415 NLLDSITALLKFNYS
+415 TLLNSITSLLKFNYS
-430 TKMGGNYAEIK
+430 TKTGHNYAEIK

>member
-1 MFYIIEK
+1 MFYIIERK
-8 QDQLDQ
+8 DQLDQ
-14 LHIGEDVFIHIIP
+14 LHIGEDTFIHIIP

-48 GHKGYILCVNHSES
+48 GHKGYILCVNHTES

-68 DILNKLSKA
+68 DILDKLSKVNN
-77 DKLYTLDKKAAL
+77 LYVLDKKAVL

-100 DVQLITSY
+100 DVQLINSY
-108 YKHPD
+108 LHL
-113 YPQDINIDQY
+113 QDINIEQY
-123 ESKVESDFKRKYYGE
+123 ESKVETDFKRKYYTE

-146 AKHYEKY
+146 TKHYEKY

-158 HIEQT
+158 HIERT
-163 INKIDE
+163 INSTSDNLE
-169 KLVKHNSEPYGFLNH
+169 HCGFLNH
-184 YIIPLFYNIEKQGIK
+184 YIVPLFYNIEKQGIK

-209 KDIPY
+209 KDLPN
-214 PKFSI
+214 PKFSV

-225 TQYNLNTL
+225 TQYNLYTL
-233 TSRPSNAFNGI
+233 TGRPSNAFNGI

-263 DKLVE
+263 DTLVE

-331 VNDYTKQ
+331 VNNYTNQ
-338 LWAGDKVPIGAQ
+338 LWNNNDGVIGTQ
-350 FGKWFEKEMIENP
+350 FGKRFTKEMIENP

-373 QNTETVFNVVQFSA
+373 QNTETIFNVVQFSA
-387 VVNLLKDKKTKIIL
+387 VMNLLKDKKTKIVL

-415 NLLDSITALLKFNYS
+415 NLLDSITSLLKFNYS
-430 TKMGGNYAEIK
+430 TKSGQNYAEIE

>member
-14 LHIGEDVFIHIIP
+14 LHIGEDIFIHVIA

-39 SLIYVRWIK
+39 SLIYIRWIK
-48 GHKGYILCVNHSES
+48 SHKGYILCVNHSES
-62 LSLSIT
+62 LSLQLA
-68 DILNKLSKA
+68 DIIARLSKVNNI
-77 DKLYTLDKKAAL
+77 YTLDKKAVL

-100 DVQLITSY
+100 DVQLISSY
-108 YKHPD
+108 YTI
-113 YPQDINIDQY
+113 QDINIDQY
-123 ESKVESDFKRKYYGE
+123 ESKVESDFKHKYYTDE
-138 SPSTLIPI
+138 PSTLIPI
-146 AKHYEKY
+146 AKHYEKW

-158 HIEQT
+158 HIERV
-163 INKIDE
+163 IRIVSENIDE
-169 KLVKHNSEPYGFLNH
+169 YAFLNH
-184 YIIPLFYNIEKQGIK
+184 YMIPLFYNIEKQGIK

-209 KDIPY
+209 KTLPN
-214 PKFSI
+214 PKFSV

-233 TSRPSNAFNGI
+233 TGRPSNAFNGV

-263 DKLVE
+263 DTLVE

-289 NIYDQL
+289 NIYEQL

-321 DFQDKPFFKQ
+321 DFQDKPFFAE
-331 VNDYTKQ
+331 VNNYTNQ
-338 LWAGDKVPIGAQ
+338 LWSSSENGAIGAQ
-350 FGKWFEKEMIENP
+350 FGKRFTKQIIENP

-373 QNTETVFNVVQFSA
+373 QNTETIFNVVQFSA
-387 VVNLLKDKKTKIIL
+387 VMNLLKDKNTKIIL

-415 NLLDSITALLKFNYS
+415 NLLDSITSLLKFNYS
-430 TKMGGNYAEIK
+430 TKTGGNYAEIK

>member
-14 LHIGEDVFIHIIP
+14 LHIGEDTFIHIIP

-48 GHKGYILCVNHSES
+48 GHKGYILCINHSES

-68 DILNKLSKA
+68 DILNKLSKVNNI
-77 DKLYTLDKKAAL
+77 YTLDKKAVL

-100 DVQLITSY
+100 DIQLINSY
-108 YKHPD
+108 HHY
-113 YPQDINIDQY
+113 QEINIEQY
-123 ESKVESDFKRKYYGE
+123 ESKVESDFKRKYYTAE
-138 SPSTLIPI
+138 PSVLIPI

-153 ENVYD
+153 ENIYD

-163 INKIDE
+163 INKINENLDE
-169 KLVKHNSEPYGFLNH
+169 YAFLNH
-184 YIIPLFYNIEKQGIK
+184 YIAPLFYNIEKQGIK
-199 LSKEPFIEYF
+199 LDKEPFIKYF
-209 KDIPY
+209 STLPN
-214 PKFSI
+214 PKFSVF
-219 SKGKIY
+219 KGKIY
-225 TQYNLNTL
+225 TQYNLYTL
-233 TSRPSNAFNGI
+233 TGRPSNAFNGV

-268 IDFKAYHPTIIAKLA
+268 IDFKAYHPSIIAKLA

-289 NIYDQL
+289 NIYEQL
-295 ANEFPG
+295 SLQFPG

-321 DFQDKPFFKQ
+321 DFQDKPFFAE
-331 VNDYTKQ
+331 VNNYTNQIWKD
-338 LWAGDKVPIGAQ
+338 ADSGVIGTQ
-350 FGKWFEKEMIENP
+350 FGKRFTKSIIENP

-373 QNTETVFNVVQFSA
+373 QNTETIFNIVQFSA

-415 NLLDSITALLKFNYS
+415 NLLDSITSLLKFNYS
-430 TKMGGNYAEIK
+430 TKSGQNYAEIE

>member
-1 MFYIIEK
+1 MAFYIIEN
-8 QDQLDQ
+8 QDQLDR
-14 LHIGEDVFIHIIP
+14 LHIDDDMFIHIIP

-32 HPALQNI
+32 HPSLQNI
-39 SLIYVRWIK
+39 SLIYIRWVK
-48 GHKGYILCVNHSES
+48 GHKGHILCVNHSES
-62 LSLSIT
+62 LSLTIT
-68 DILNKLSKA
+68 DILDKLSKVNN
-77 DKLYTLDKKAAL
+77 LYVLDKKAVL

-100 DVQLITSY
+100 DVQLISSY
-108 YKHPD
+108 HNI
-113 YPQDINIDQY
+113 QTIDIKQY
-123 ESKVESDFKRKYYGE
+123 ESKVETDFKRKYYITE
-138 SPSTLIPI
+138 PSVLIPI
-146 AKHYEKY
+146 SKHYEKY

-163 INKIDE
+163 INKI
-169 KLVKHNSEPYGFLNH
+169 SENLNEYAFLNH
-184 YIIPLFYNIEKQGIK
+184 YVVPLFYNIEKQGIK
-199 LSKEPFIEYF
+199 LAKEPFIEHF
-209 KDIPY
+209 KSLPN

-233 TSRPSNAFNGI
+233 TGRPSNAFNGI

-256 AAFIPEN
+256 ASFIPEN
-263 DKLVE
+263 NKLVE

-283 GYEFTG
+283 GYKFEG
-289 NIYDQL
+289 NIYEYL
-295 ANEFPG
+295 SSNFSG

-314 LYGGVRK
+314 LYGGIRK

-331 VNDYTKQ
+331 VYDYTNK
-338 LWAGDKVPIGAQ
+338 LWDGSENGAIGTQ
-350 FGKWFEKEMIENP
+350 FGKCFTKEMIENP

-373 QNTETVFNVVQFSA
+373 QNTETIFNVVQFSA
-387 VVNLLKDKKTKIIL
+387 VLDLLRNKKTKIVL

-415 NLLDSITALLKFNYS
+415 NLLDSITSLLKFNYS
-430 TKMGGNYAEIK
+430 TKFGGNYAEIK

>member
-14 LHIGEDVFIHIIP
+14 LHIGEDTFIHIIA

-32 HPALQNI
+32 HPTLQNI
-39 SLIYVRWIK
+39 SLIYVRWVK
-48 GHKGYILCVNHSES
+48 GHKGYILCINHSES

-68 DILNKLSKA
+68 DILDKLSKVNNI
-77 DKLYTLDKKAAL
+77 YTLDKKAVL

-100 DVQLITSY
+100 DVQLINSY
-108 YKHPD
+108 QHF
-113 YPQDINIDQY
+113 QEINVEQY
-123 ESKVESDFKRKYYGE
+123 ESKVETDFKRKYYTE
-138 SPSTLIPI
+138 APSTLIPI

-153 ENVYD
+153 ENIYD

-163 INKIDE
+163 INKISED
-169 KLVKHNSEPYGFLNH
+169 LEPYAFLNH
-184 YIIPLFYNIEKQGIK
+184 YVAPLFYNIEKQGIK
-199 LSKEPFIEYF
+199 LSKEPFVEHF
-209 KDIPY
+209 KTLSN
-214 PKFSI
+214 PKFSV

-233 TSRPSNAFNGI
+233 TGRPSNAFNGI

-256 AAFIPEN
+256 ASFIPEN
-263 DKLVE
+263 DFLVE

-295 ANEFPG
+295 ANEFSG

-331 VNDYTKQ
+331 VNDYTNR
-338 LWAGDKVPIGAQ
+338 LWSDNGVIGTQ
-350 FGKWFEKEMIENP
+350 FGKRFTKEMIENP

-387 VVNLLKDKKTKIIL
+387 IVNFLKDKKTKIIL

-415 NLLDSITALLKFNYS
+415 TLLNSITSLLKFNYS
-430 TKMGGNYAEIK
+430 TKTGHNYAEIK

>member
-27 TNENY
+27 TNENV

-68 DILNKLSKA
+68 DILDKLSKV
-77 DKLYTLDKKAAL
+77 DNLYVLDKKAVL

-100 DVQLITSY
+100 DVQLISSY
-108 YKHPD
+108 NTL
-113 YPQDINIDQY
+113 QDINIEQY
-123 ESKVESDFKRKYYGE
+123 ESKVETDFKRKYYTE

-153 ENVYD
+153 ENIYD

-163 INKIDE
+163 INKISENLDE
-169 KLVKHNSEPYGFLNH
+169 YAFLNH
-184 YIIPLFYNIEKQGIK
+184 YVAPLFYNIEKQGIK
-199 LSKEPFIEYF
+199 LDKELFIKHF
-209 KDIPY
+209 STLPN

-233 TSRPSNAFNGI
+233 TGRPSNAFNSI

-263 DKLVE
+263 DTLIE

-289 NIYDQL
+289 NIYEQL
-295 ANEFPG
+295 ANEFTG

-321 DFQDKPFFKQ
+321 EFQDKPFFSQ
-331 VNDYTKQ
+331 VNDYTNR
-338 LWAGDKVPIGAQ
+338 LRINNGTIGTQ
-350 FGKWFEKEMIENP
+350 FGKCFTKQMIENP

-373 QNTETVFNVVQFSA
+373 QNTETIFNVVQFSA

-415 NLLDSITALLKFNYS
+415 NLLDSITSLLKFNYS
-430 TKMGGNYAEIK
+430 TKSGQNYAEIE

>member
-14 LHIGEDVFIHIIP
+14 LHIGEDTFIHIIP

-68 DILNKLSKA
+68 DILAKLSKVNN
-77 DKLYTLDKKAAL
+77 LYVLDKKAML

-100 DVQLITSY
+100 DIQLISSY
-108 YKHPD
+108 HTL
-113 YPQDINIDQY
+113 QNINVEQY
-123 ESKVESDFKRKYYGE
+123 ESKVETDFKRKYYTAE
-138 SPSTLIPI
+138 PSTLIPI

-163 INKIDE
+163 INKISED
-169 KLVKHNSEPYGFLNH
+169 LEPYAFLNH
-184 YIIPLFYNIEKQGIK
+184 YVAPLFYNIEKQGIK
-199 LSKEPFIEYF
+199 LNKEPFIEYF
-209 KDIPY
+209 KDLPN
-214 PKFSI
+214 PKFSVA
-219 SKGKIY
+219 KGKIY

-233 TSRPSNAFNGI
+233 TGRPSNAFNSI

-263 DKLVE
+263 DTLVE

-283 GYEFTG
+283 GYEFIG
-289 NIYDQL
+289 NIYEQL
-295 ANEFPG
+295 SQQFPG

-321 DFQDKPFFKQ
+321 DFQDKPFFSD
-331 VNDYTKQ
+331 VNRYTNK
-338 LWAGDKVPIGAQ
+338 LWNEELIGIGTQ
-350 FGKWFEKEMIENP
+350 FGKRFTKEMIENP

-373 QNTETVFNVVQFSA
+373 QNTETIFNIVQFSA

-415 NLLDSITALLKFNYS
+415 NLLDSITSLLKFNYS
-430 TKMGGNYAEIK
+430 TKSGQNYAEIE

>member
-1 MFYIIEK
+1 MFYIIER
-8 QDQLDQ
+8 QDQLDE
-14 LHIGEDVFIHIIP
+14 LHIGEDTFIHVIP
-27 TNENY
+27 TNENF

-62 LSLSIT
+62 LSISIS
-68 DILNKLSKA
+68 DILNKLSKVNN
-77 DKLYTLDKKAAL
+77 LYTLDKKSVL

-100 DVQLITSY
+100 DVQLISSY
-108 YKHPD
+108 YTL
-113 YPQDINIDQY
+113 QDINIEQY
-123 ESKVESDFKRKYYGE
+123 ESKVESDFKRKYYTAE
-138 SPSTLIPI
+138 PSVLIPI

-153 ENVYD
+153 ENIYD

-163 INKIDE
+163 INKISENLDE
-169 KLVKHNSEPYGFLNH
+169 YAFLNH
-184 YIIPLFYNIEKQGIK
+184 YVAPLFYNIEKQGIK
-199 LSKEPFIEYF
+199 LSKEPFIEHF
-209 KDIPY
+209 KTLPN
-214 PKFSI
+214 PKFSV

-233 TSRPSNAFNGI
+233 TGRPSNAFNGV

-263 DKLVE
+263 DSLVE

-289 NIYDQL
+289 NIYEQL
-295 ANEFPG
+295 SLQFPG

-321 DFQDKPFFKQ
+321 EFQDKPFFKQ
-331 VNDYTKQ
+331 VNDYTNQ
-338 LWAGDKVPIGAQ
+338 LWSNEGAIGSQ
-350 FGKWFEKEMIENP
+350 FGKRFTKQMIENP

-387 VVNLLKDKKTKIIL
+387 VLNLLKDKKTKVIL

-415 NLLDSITALLKFNYS
+415 NLLDNITSLLKFNYS
-430 TKMGGNYAEIK
+430 TKSGQNYAEIK